1 MIAGL
6 LLLGFV
12 VLGNLALGFVMATV
26 LGYGPLWAERRL
38 PKRLR
43 GDASLT
49 GPTAPATASHH

>member
-12 VLGNLALGFVMATV
+12 VLGNLALGFVMATM

-38 PKRLR
+38 PKRFR
-43 GDASLT
+43 GDASHAA
-49 GPTAPATASHH
+49 APAKAATHH

>member
-6 LLLGFV
+6 ALIAFV
-12 VLGNLALGFVMATV
+12 VLGNLALGFVVATV

-43 GDASLT
+43 GDASL
-49 GPTAPATASHH
+49 PEPSQSAAAHH

>member
-12 VLGNLALGFVMATV
+12 VLGNMALGFVMATV

-43 GDASLT
+43 GDAS
-49 GPTAPATASHH
+49 PPAPRPQAAAHH